1 MHAAPLPPDE
11 ALRLAALHQYGILDT
26 TPEEAFDDLTRLA
39 AHICGTPI
47 ALVSLVDADRQW
59 FKSALGLED
68 LETPRDVAF
77 CAHGILHE
85 DLFVVPDALE
95 DERFA
100 DNPMVTGDPHLRFY
114 AGAPLTT
121 PEGHTIGMLCVKDH
135 VPRNLAPEQMEAL
148 RALGR
153 QVIAQ
158 LELRRHVAE
167 LAAALAERERV
178 EAERAHLQEGMIR
191 LQATALAELST
202 PLIPINDRIVVMPLI
217 GSIDSRRAQQVLQTL
232 LSGIADSR
240 AEVAILDITG
250 VSVVDTQVANALV
263 QVAQAV
269 RLLGAQI
276 MLTGIRPEVAQILV
290 SLGIDLQGIIT
301 HSTLQSGVAYA
312 LARGGRFG

>member
-11 ALRLAALHQYGILDT
+11 ALRLAALHQYNILDT

-59 FKSALGLED
+59 FKSAVGIED

-77 CAHGILHE
+77 CAHGILHK
-85 DLFVVPDALE
+85 DVFVVPDALE

-100 DNPMVTGDPHLRFY
+100 DNPMVIGDPHLRFY
-114 AGAPLTT
+114 AGTPLTT
-121 PEGHTIGMLCVKDH
+121 PEGHTIGMLCVKDRA
-135 VPRNLAPEQMEAL
+135 PRHLTPEQVEAL

-158 LELRRHVAE
+158 LELRRHVAD
-167 LAAALAERERV
+167 LAAALAEREHV
-178 EAERAHLQEGMIR
+178 EAERARLQEDMIR

-202 PLIPINDRIVVMPLI
+202 PLIPINDRIMVMPLI

-301 HSTLQSGVAYA
+301 HSTLQSGIAYA
-312 LARGGRFG
+312 LARGRLFG